1 MQALMYDGPWQMPL
15 REIEAPVAGAD
26 DVIVKVEAVGIC
38 GSDVHG
44 YTGSTG
50 RRTPGIVMG
59 HEVSGTISA
68 IGAAVRGYQVGD
80 RVIVQPQTTCGAC
93 RMCLAGRSNICEKRT
108 MIGMHTHGA
117 YAEAVRVPQ
126 QQLFRMPEGLSWEY
140 GALVEPLAVTLHAVN
155 CTPLNLTESVVIVG
169 AGPIG
174 LLAMLGARLKG
185 AGTIIVTDRSKHRLA
200 LAKQLG
206 ADITV
211 NVAEEDAVAAVHAAT
226 GGRGAHAAIEA
237 VGITPTV
244 QQALAVTRIG
254 GHVTW
259 IGNSAPEVTI
269 NMQHVV
275 TREITIRGVYGFG
288 DEFEQAITALSSGK
302 LNVAPLIEQVAPLAE
317 GPQLFHDLAK
327 GSLEAVKVLLR
338 P

>member
-1 MQALMYDGPWQMPL
+1 MQVLMYEGPWQMPL
-15 REIEAPVAGAD
+15 REIDAPVAGAN

-44 YTGSTG
+44 FTGSTG

-68 IGAAVRGYQVGD
+68 LGSAVRGYHIGD
-80 RVIVQPQTTCGAC
+80 RVIIQPQTTCGSC

-117 YAEAVRVPQ
+117 YAEAVRVPSA
-126 QQLFRMPEGLSWEY
+126 QLYRMPDGLSWEH
-140 GALVEPLAVTLHAVN
+140 GALVEPLAVALHAVN
-155 CTPLNLTESVVIVG
+155 CTPLNLMESVVIVG

-174 LLAMLGARLKG
+174 LLALLGARLKG
-185 AGTIIVTDRSKHRLA
+185 AGKIIVTDRSKHRLA

-206 ADITV
+206 ADLTV
-211 NVAEEDAVAAVHAAT
+211 NVAEEDAVATVLAAT
-226 GGRGAHAAIEA
+226 EGRGAHAAIEA

-244 QQALAVTRIG
+244 QQALAMTRIG

-259 IGNSAPEVTI
+259 IGNSAPEVTL
-269 NMQHVV
+269 NMQQVV

-288 DEFEQAITALSSGK
+288 DEFGQAIHALSSGA
-302 LNVAPLIEQVAPLAE
+302 LPVAPLIEQVAPFHKGPPLFDGLAR
-317 GPQLFHDLAK
+317 GT
-327 GSLEAVKVLLR
+327 LETVKIILR